1 MVRYVTKRDGRVV
14 DFDPSKI
21 EKAILS
27 AMRAIND
34 NPIDVS
40 AIISIAN
47 NIKNTEQEVLNIEKI
62 QDLVEEGLMAAGC
75 HKVAKEYITY
85 RAERSKTRRLKNI
98 INQKVITILAGGNIQ
113 NNNANVDEHSFGG
126 RKNESASVVQKELA
140 LDILIDPKIAN
151 AFREFELYIHDM
163 SEYYIGSHNCLFV
176 MLDSL
181 LKNGF
186 MLRNGDIRPAN
197 SLSTACQLTA
207 VVFQIQS

>member
-1 MVRYVTKRDGRVV
+1 MVRYITKRDGRVV
-14 DFDPSKI
+14 EFDSTKI

-27 AMRAIND
+27 AMKSVK
-34 NPIDVS
+34 DVNIGI
-40 AIISIAN
+40 AVKIAN
-47 NIKNTEQEVLNIEKI
+47 SIKNLEQEALGIEKI
-62 QDLVEEGLMAAGC
+62 QDLVEDGLMNNGC
-75 HKVAKEYITY
+75 NKVAKEYITY
-85 RAERSKTRRLKNI
+85 RAERSKTRRLKTE
-98 INQKVITILAGGNIQ
+98 INQKVISILSGCNIQ

-126 RKNESASVVQKELA
+126 RKNESASVIQKELA
-140 LDILIDPKIAN
+140 LDLLIDPEVSK